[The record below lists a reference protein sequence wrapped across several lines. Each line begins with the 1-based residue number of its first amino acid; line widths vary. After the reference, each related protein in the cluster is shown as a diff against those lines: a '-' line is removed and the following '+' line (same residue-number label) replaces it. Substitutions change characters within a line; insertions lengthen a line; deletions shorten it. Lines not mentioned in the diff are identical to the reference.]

1 MKSFPQTLS
10 AIAISLLV
18 FLTGCMKNEFNIRFE
33 FPKDF
38 MGNYIA
44 SYYAWSAKQGT
55 WIENTVPV
63 QQGKA
68 ELKCVTNRPTLVYIS
83 DASSNNSIVFFA
95 ERGDEIIISG
105 ENSDMNKWNV
115 KGNKISE
122 QWSDWRVKNADILSK
137 SRDKFTKDK
146 EKAISDFVNQHK
158 SDELATLIMLTEW
171 NRRDNPDGFLKLW
184 NSIDEDAKDPQ
195 LLELCGCTDLTGVG
209 FKVNATGNLAQ
220 TNAKKITDVV
230 LRSRDNG
237 TDTLRFNKVKSSLLY
252 FFSETNSAKEEA
264 IDSLRVVAD
273 EFPDSTKRIISVVSM
288 HPDSMAWIN
297 SVSRDTVKGVVNS
310 WIPRGVSDPKT
321 IDMGVSRTPWFMVI
335 DKDGKSTYA
344 GDDAKDALTA
354 FRKEMKK
361 KEKKQKGQTPNAK
374 R

>member
-10 AIAISLLV
+10 AIAISMLV

-44 SYYAWSAKQGT
+44 TYYAWSAKQGT
-55 WIENTVPV
+55 WIESTVPV

-68 ELKCVTNRPTLVYIS
+68 ELKCVTNRPTLVYIR
-83 DASSNNSIVFFA
+83 DASSNSSIALFV

-105 ENSDMNKWNV
+105 ESSDMNKWNV

-122 QWSDWRVKNADILSK
+122 QWSDWRMKNAGILSK
-137 SRDKFTKDK
+137 SRDEFTKEK

-158 SDELATLIMLTEW
+158 SEELATLIMLTEW

-184 NSIDEDAKDPQ
+184 NAIDDDAKDPQ
-195 LLELCGCTDLTGVG
+195 LLEMCGCTDLAGVG
-209 FKVNATGNLAQ
+209 FTVNAKGNLAQ
-220 TNAKKITDVV
+220 TKAKKLTDIV

-237 TDTLRFNKVKSSLLY
+237 IDTLRFNKVKSSLLY

-264 IDSLRVVAD
+264 IDSLRVIAD

-288 HPDSMAWIN
+288 HTDSMAWIN
-297 SVSRDTVKGVVNS
+297 SVRRDTVKGVVNS
-310 WIPRGVSDPKT
+310 WIPRGVSDPKM

-335 DKDGKSTYA
+335 GKDGKSTYA
-344 GDDAKDALTA
+344 GDDAKEALA
-354 FRKEMKK
+354 SFRKEMRK
-361 KEKKQKGQTPNAK
+361 KEKTPNAK